1 MARKDRRRPGWSTAA
16 QEIVDRLFVYGT
28 LRSGQ
33 HARSLIAQHVAGSEP
48 ATMKGRI
55 YALPEGYPGFVAP
68 SGDDADEIVHG
79 ELVTLT
85 DLAAAFALLD
95 AYEGADFSRVLRQA
109 DCAGVNRW
117 TWVYEL
123 TQPSLAD
130 TGVLIPSGDWSI
142 HSASAPSQ

>member
-1 MARKDRRRPGWSTAA
+1 MARKERRRPGWSTAA

-28 LRSGQ
+28 LRQGQ

-55 YALPEGYPGFVAP
+55 YAMPEGYPGFVAP
-68 SGDDADEIVHG
+68 SSNDDHALVHG

-85 DLAAAFALLD
+85 DLAAAFALID
-95 AYEGADFSRVLRQA
+95 AYEGAYFSRVLRQA
-109 DCAGVNRW
+109 DGADASRW

-123 TQPSLAD
+123 TPPSLAD
-130 TGVLIPSGDWSI
+130 AGVLIASGDWSD
-142 HSASAPSQ
+142 SNDPG